1 MNSRLRMK
9 AGAGAMILLL
19 AVIFAPTIAGA
30 FGPGEGGPKK
40 GFAAKGKS
48 RPALGLWRNPGLV
61 QELGL
66 TAEQVKQVR
75 EADFAFREKHLGLKA
90 QLESLK
96 LQMDRA
102 ISQEIDNDA
111 AVLSLAE
118 KISQVKGR
126 MFFQKVESRLALR
139 KILTPDQI
147 EKLKIR
153 AMKKNKH
160 GRKVGRERMAGR
172 RSLERSDA
180 GTLSGTSTR

>member
-40 GFAAKGKS
+40 GFAAKDKS

-75 EADFAFREKHLGLKA
+75 EADF
-90 QLESLK
+90 
-96 LQMDRA
+96 
-102 ISQEIDNDA
+102 
-111 AVLSLAE
+111 
-118 KISQVKGR
+118 
-126 MFFQKVESRLALR
+126 
-139 KILTPDQI
+139 
-147 EKLKIR
+147 
-153 AMKKNKH
+153 
-160 GRKVGRERMAGR
+160 
-172 RSLERSDA
+172 
-180 GTLSGTSTR
+180 